1 MEFVWNL
8 VFGIWT
14 LIRNMQPEAL
24 NLETLC
30 RQVCDLARVTG
41 GIIRRDIHKISQKDL
56 ELKGRHNYVT
66 YVDRMSEAF
75 LVKELT
81 SLLPEAGF
89 ITEEGTKAKEG
100 GRFQWVIDPLDGTT
114 NFIHALPIYSISI
127 ALMDQEEVV
136 LGVVYEV
143 NQKECFYAWKGSSAY
158 LNGKPIQCS
167 GTGILDDSLL
177 ATGFPYTDP
186 GYMEHNLRLLGY
198 LLQNTRGLRRFGS
211 AAVDMAY
218 VACGRFDAFYE
229 YGLNPWDVA
238 AGSLLV
244 RQAGGR
250 VSDFN
255 GGNQFIH
262 GKEIIVS
269 NPFIYD
275 HLMEIFRK
283 YFVVNR

>member
-1 MEFVWNL
+1 
-8 VFGIWT
+8 
-14 LIRNMQPEAL
+14 MQPVTL

-30 RQVCDLARVTG
+30 LKVCDLARTTG
-41 GIIRRDIHKISQKDL
+41 GIIRRDIHRISPRDL

-75 LVKELT
+75 LVKEL
-81 SLLPEAGF
+81 SKLLPDAGF
-89 ITEEGTKAKEG
+89 IAEEGTRARTE

-127 ALMDQEEVV
+127 ALMDQEEIV

-143 NQKECFYAWKGSSAY
+143 NQKECFSAWTGSPAF

-167 GTGILDDSLL
+167 RSKILDDSLL
-177 ATGFPYTDP
+177 ATGFPYSDP

-211 AAVDMAY
+211 AAVDLAY

-238 AGSLLV
+238 AGSLIV
-244 RQAGGR
+244 QQAGGT
-250 VSDFN
+250 VSDFS
-255 GGNQFIH
+255 GGSHFIH
-262 GKEIIVS
+262 GKEIIAS
-269 NPFIYD
+269 NPHIHG

-283 YFVVNR
+283 YFIAKE

>member
-1 MEFVWNL
+1 
-8 VFGIWT
+8 
-14 LIRNMQPEAL
+14 MQPVIL

-30 RQVCDLARVTG
+30 LQVCDLARTTG
-41 GIIRRDIHKISQKDL
+41 GIIRRDIHKISEKDL

-66 YVDRMSEAF
+66 YVDKMSEAF

-89 ITEEGTKAKEG
+89 IVEEGTKAKEG

-127 ALMDQEEVV
+127 ALMDGDEVV

-143 NQKECFYAWKGSSAY
+143 NQKECFYTWMDSPAY
-158 LNGKPIQCS
+158 LNGKAIQIS
-167 GTGILDDSLL
+167 GTRILDDSLL

-186 GYMEHNLRLLGY
+186 GYMEQNLHLLGY

-211 AAVDMAY
+211 AAVDLAY
-218 VACGRFDAFYE
+218 VACGRFDGFYE

-238 AGSLLV
+238 AGSLIV
-244 RQAGGR
+244 CQAGGR
-250 VSDFN
+250 VSDFR
-255 GGNQFIH
+255 GGGQYIH
-262 GKEIIVS
+262 GKEIIAS
-269 NPFIYD
+269 NPNIYD
-275 HLMEIFRK
+275 HLMDAFRK
-283 YFVVNR
+283 YFIQNT

>member
-1 MEFVWNL
+1 MIASTF
-8 VFGIWT
+8 
-14 LIRNMQPEAL
+14 

-30 RQVCDLARVTG
+30 LQVCDLARTTG
-41 GIIRRDIHKISQKDL
+41 GIIHRDIHKISRKDL
-56 ELKGRHNYVT
+56 EVKGRHNYVT
-66 YVDRMSEAF
+66 YVDKMSEAY
-75 LVKELT
+75 LVKEL
-81 SLLPEAGF
+81 SLLLPEAGF
-89 ITEEGTKAKEG
+89 VAEEGTSAKKG

-143 NQKECFYAWKGSSAY
+143 NQKECFYAWKDSPAY
-158 LNGKPIQCS
+158 LNGKSIHCS
-167 GTGILDDSLL
+167 DTGVLDDSLL

-186 GYMEHNLRLLGY
+186 GYMEHNLELLGY

-211 AAVDMAY
+211 AAVDLAY

-250 VSDFN
+250 VCDFN
-255 GGNQFIH
+255 GGDRYIY
-262 GKEIIVS
+262 GKQIIVS
-269 NPFIYD
+269 NPSIYD

-283 YFVVNR
+283 YFVADL